1 MTRKKV
7 LQFFDWLEDRLRG
20 ALSRHPVLYTIIG
33 SVAVVLFYRGVWLTA
48 DMISFLT
55 GPVSLIASFAIL
67 LAIGLFVSFFIGD
80 QIIISGLKGEKKIT
94 EKTEAEVRSEAAL
107 LAEVKRE
114 LAEIRTLL
122 KEIKRAQ

>member
-1 MTRKKV
+1 MTRKKI
-7 LQFFDWLEDRLRG
+7 LQFFDWVEDRLRG

-55 GPVSLIASFAIL
+55 GPVSLIASFVIL

-114 LAEIRTLL
+114 LAEIRALL

>member
-1 MTRKKV
+1 MTSKRI

-48 DMISFLT
+48 DMISFLN
-55 GPVSLIASFAIL
+55 GPVSLIASFVIL

-94 EKTEAEVRSEAAL
+94 EKTEAEVRSEAVL

-114 LAEIRTLL
+114 LAEIRALL

>member
-67 LAIGLFVSFFIGD
+67 LAIGLFVSVFIGD
-80 QIIISGLKGEKKIT
+80 QIIISGLKGDKKIT
-94 EKTEAEVRSEAAL
+94 EKTEAEVRSETIL

-114 LAEIRTLL
+114 LAEIRALL

>member
-55 GPVSLIASFAIL
+55 GPVSLIASFVIL